1 MADALTR
8 FVFEHA
14 PVKGGI
20 VHLSETWRIVK
31 QHAEYPVP
39 LKNVLG
45 ELLAA
50 AALLTAGLKF
60 DGSLI
65 LQLHGTGPVKLIVVE
80 ATSQRTLRATAKWDG
95 EVTEPSLAGLLG
107 DGRFVMTLDQSKAG
121 KLNYQGIVPL
131 QGQSIAEILSH
142 YMASSEQLETRIYL
156 ATNDH
161 VAAGM
166 LLQKLAARDVEDPDA
181 WNRAAHLADT
191 IRPDELLDLTAN
203 DILLRLF
210 HEETLRRF
218 DQEPLAFRCTCTPER
233 VSSMLTL
240 LGREEVESILA
251 EQGRVEVRCD
261 FCDTMYTFDSV
272 DVAQLFVKGTLI
284 LGSEVRH

>member
-20 VHLSETWRIVK
+20 VQLSQTWRIIQ
-31 QHAEYPVP
+31 QHAEYPPP
-39 LKNVLG
+39 LKSVLG

-50 AALLTAGLKF
+50 AALLTAGIKF

-95 EVTEPSLAGLLG
+95 GVTETSLSGLLG
-107 DGRFVMTLDQSKAG
+107 KGRFVMTLDQSKAG
-121 KLNYQGIVPL
+121 KPNYQGIVPL
-131 QGQSIAEILSH
+131 QGQSVADILSH
-142 YMASSEQLETRIYL
+142 YMATSEQLETRIYL
-156 ATNDH
+156 AASDQA
-161 VAAGM
+161 VAGL
-166 LLQKLAARDVEDPDA
+166 LLQKLAGKDSDDKDT
-181 WNRAAHLADT
+181 WTRAAHLADT
-191 IRPDELLDLTAN
+191 IKRDELLALSPD

-218 DQEPLAFRCTCTPER
+218 DQEPLAFRCTCMPES
-233 VSSMLTL
+233 VGTMLTL

-261 FCDTMYTFDSV
+261 FCDTLYTFDSV
-272 DVAQLFVKGTLI
+272 DVAQLFVNGNLI
-284 LGSEVRH
+284 VGSEVRH